1 MRLPLLWRRSATA
14 AGIYLSVGFGFVG
27 TLLAARQLGPEGFG
41 LFSVVL
47 VATGF
52 FQSLLDLTAEEALVK
67 YGFDYTT
74 HERWGKLRRLFAQA
88 ALIKVAG
95 GVLAGG
101 VLAALA
107 PAADTIF
114 GGHGLAVPFLIA
126 ALLPVLQSPEG
137 VASAA
142 VILRGRYDVRA
153 WLLASSMGLR
163 MAGLAIGAGFG
174 VTEAVV
180 GVVCA
185 QAVATA
191 VLGAAALAAFRGFPR
206 TEAEPL
212 REDRRAV
219 LRFVFHSS
227 LATGVVSLRGA
238 LAPLLLGMV
247 TKPVQVGYFRI
258 AQAPQQGLASLSAP
272 ARLILLTEQT
282 RDWARGETGAV
293 FSGLR
298 RYTVGAAFVMAVLV
312 PPVYAFMPELVRL
325 LYGESYGP
333 ASEAAR
339 LVLLAAALQFVVGW
353 SKSFPVSI
361 GRPGLR
367 VLSHGIESLVMIPLV
382 AVLGD
387 LWGATGA
394 AGGVLAAT
402 AVFCAVWA
410 ALLVRIRRQPLPAA
424 VAAKAPA
431 GEAMA
436 P

>member
-14 AGIYLSVGFGFVG
+14 AGIYLSVGFGFLG

-47 VATGF
+47 VAAGF

-67 YGFDYTT
+67 YGFDYVAR
-74 HERWGKLRRLFAQA
+74 ERWGRLRRLFARA

-95 GVLAGG
+95 GVLAG
-101 VLAALA
+101 VALAALA
-107 PAADTIF
+107 PAADAVF
-114 GGHGLAVPFLIA
+114 GGPGLAVPFLVA

-142 VILRGRYDVRA
+142 VILRGRYDLRA

-163 MAGLAIGAGFG
+163 MAGLAVGAGYG

-180 GVVCA
+180 GVVAA
-185 QAVATA
+185 QAAATA
-191 VLGAAALAAFRGFPR
+191 VLAGAALTALGRFPR
-206 TEAEPL
+206 GEQEAL
-212 REDRRAV
+212 GEDRRAV
-219 LRFVFHSS
+219 LRFVVQSS

-238 LAPLLLGMV
+238 LAPLLLGIV

-258 AQAPQQGLASLSAP
+258 AQAPQQGLSSLSAP

-282 RDWARGETGAV
+282 RDWARGEREAV
-293 FSGLR
+293 FAGLR
-298 RYTVGAAFVMAVLV
+298 RYTLGAAAVMAVLV

-325 LYGESYGP
+325 LYGQSYGP
-333 ASEAAR
+333 AAEAAR

-367 VLSHGIESLVMIPLV
+367 VVAHGVESVVMIPLV
-382 AVLGD
+382 VALGSA
-387 LWGATGA
+387 WGATGA
-394 AGGVLAAT
+394 AGGVLGAAG
-402 AVFCAVWA
+402 AFCAVWA
-410 ALLVRIRRQPLPAA
+410 WLLVRIRRQPLAALAPGAGPAA
-424 VAAKAPA
+424 AP
-431 GEAMA
+431 
-436 P
+436 

>member
-14 AGIYLSVGFGFVG
+14 AGIYLSVGFGFLG
-27 TLLAARQLGPEGFG
+27 TLLAARQLGPEAFG

-67 YGFDYTT
+67 YGFDYATQ
-74 HERWGKLRRLFAQA
+74 ERWGKLRRLFAQA

-101 VLAALA
+101 ALAALA
-107 PAADTIF
+107 PGANAIF
-114 GGHGLAVPFLIA
+114 GGRGLTVPFLIA

-142 VILRGRYDVRA
+142 VILRGRYDLRA

-163 MAGLAIGAGFG
+163 MAGLVIGAGYG

-180 GVVCA
+180 GVVVA
-185 QAVATA
+185 QAAATG
-191 VLGAAALAAFRGFPR
+191 VLAAAALAALRRFPR
-206 TEAEPL
+206 AQAEPL
-212 REDRRAV
+212 GPDRRSL

-238 LAPLLLGMV
+238 LAPLLLGIV

-293 FSGLR
+293 FSGIR
-298 RYTVGAAFVMAVLV
+298 RYTLAAALVMAVLV

-325 LYGESYGP
+325 LYGRSYGP

-367 VLSHGIESLVMIPLV
+367 VLAHGVESLVMIPLV
-382 AVLGD
+382 VLLGGFF
-387 LWGATGA
+387 GATGA
-394 AGGVLAAT
+394 AGAVLAST
-402 AVFCAVWA
+402 GVFCAVWA
-410 ALLVRIRRQPLPAA
+410 ALLVRIRRQPLPA
-424 VAAKAPA
+424 VASQAPA